1 MDRRALADFLRDRR
15 AKVRPE
21 DVGLAPGPR
30 RRLAG
35 LRREEV
41 AHLAGMSVDYY
52 IRLEQAR
59 GPHPS
64 RQILGSLARALR
76 LSDDER
82 EYIFNLAIDH
92 CLVKG
97 PPQDVPA
104 AILHLLDRMDDTP
117 AYVLDAKYDILAW
130 NALAATLITDF
141 GALAPRDRN
150 VIRWW
155 FDGDPDEELLRQDDF
170 WSFYLDSVA
179 DLRAATARYP
189 DDPGLRGLITEMRET
204 SSLFRKLWETHEVR
218 SRMASRKKLHHP
230 LVGEI
235 EVHCDVLLVPDRDQK
250 VVLYTAAPGTPSYEA
265 LKLLR
270 VVGAQKMAPEGSP
283 RLVP

>member
-1 MDRRALADFLRDRR
+1 MNRRGLADFLRDRR
-15 AKVRPE
+15 ARVRPE
-21 DVGLAPGPR
+21 DVGLTPGPR
-30 RRLAG
+30 RRIPG

-117 AYVLDAKYDILAW
+117 AFVVDAKYDILAW
-130 NALAATLITDF
+130 NPLAAALIADF
-141 GALAPRDRN
+141 GALPQRERN
-150 VIRWW
+150 AIRWS
-155 FDGDPDEELLRQDDF
+155 FTGDPSEESVREADL
-170 WSFYLDSVA
+170 WSFCADSVA
-179 DLRAATARYP
+179 DLRAASARYP
-189 DDPGLRGLITEMRET
+189 DDAGLHELIAEMRAAST
-204 SSLFRKLWETHEVR
+204 LFRKLWETREVR
-218 SRMASRKKLHHP
+218 SRSATRKRINHP
-230 LVGEI
+230 VVGEI
-235 EVHCDVLLVPDRDQK
+235 DVHCDVLLVPDRDQK

-265 LKLLR
+265 LRLLR
-270 VVGAQKMAPEGSP
+270 VVGVEEMTYGKSR